1 MLNKVLT
8 ICQQQRES
16 DLGSIKRK
24 SFRFIWMKLLDI
36 AMISVWSKWMPP
48 IIQIIWGRAMLN
60 NGWEKVKREK
70 HYMLYKDVQ

>member
-1 MLNKVLT
+1 
-8 ICQQQRES
+8 
-16 DLGSIKRK
+16 
-24 SFRFIWMKLLDI
+24 MKLLDI
-36 AMISVWSKWMPP
+36 AMSSVWSKWMPP